1 MKEIRRIAYA
11 KINLGLD
18 VVSKREDGYHNVK
31 MIMQTISLH
40 DKLRMKRIMADKV
53 ILETNLNFLP
63 TDDRNLVVQVIKH
76 VREIYGIQDGVF
88 VDLYKVIPV
97 GAGLAGGSTDAAQ
110 AILGMNELFDL
121 KMTME
126 EMEAIGKKFGADIPY
141 CIRGGTALAEG
152 IGEKLTQLKPN
163 IKMHI
168 LVAKPKVSVS
178 TAYVYGNLDVNQ
190 IDVHPDIDGMIEAIE
205 SDDIQGIVDRLANVL
220 EDVTVVGYPEVAQIK
235 SAMVDNGAL
244 GALMSG
250 SGSAVFGIFGD
261 EQSMKIAATRLKN
274 HELIRYIFETTTV

>member
-250 SGSAVFGIFGD
+250 SGSAVFGIFRD

>member
-1 MKEIRRIAYA
+1 MKEIRRIARA

-18 VVSKREDGYHNVK
+18 VVQKRDDGYHDVK

-40 DKLRMKRIMADKV
+40 DKLRMKKIASDKV
-53 ILETNLNFLP
+53 RLECNLNFLP
-63 TDDRNLVVQVIKH
+63 TDERNLVCKVIAH
-76 VREIYGIQDGVF
+76 IREIYKIQDGVF

-121 KMTME
+121 NMTME
-126 EMEAIGKKFGADIPY
+126 TMEAIGTKFGADIPY

-152 IGEKLTQLKPN
+152 IGEQLSMITPVP
-163 IKMHI
+163 KMYI

-178 TAYVYGNLDVNQ
+178 TAYVYGNLDVNT
-190 IDVHPDIDGMIEAIE
+190 IEDHPDIDGMIDAINNQ
-205 SDDIQGIVDRLANVL
+205 DVGGIVQRLGNVL
-220 EDVTVVGYPEVAQIK
+220 EDVTIVGYPEVLEIK
-235 SAMVDNGAL
+235 KAMVHQGAL

-250 SGSAVFGIFGD
+250 SGSSVFGIFEE
-261 EQSMKIAATRLKN
+261 EQSMKEAAKKLKS
-274 HELIRYIFETTTV
+274 HPLIRYLFETTTV